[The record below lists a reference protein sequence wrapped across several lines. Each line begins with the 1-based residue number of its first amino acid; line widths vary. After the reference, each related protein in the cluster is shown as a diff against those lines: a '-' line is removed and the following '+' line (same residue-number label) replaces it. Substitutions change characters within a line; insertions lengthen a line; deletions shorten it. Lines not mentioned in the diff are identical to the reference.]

1 MDSTE
6 RKKQNLDIS
15 LELGRAS
22 VIYADEKFTV
32 YITLKNISD
41 EPLYIWNFG
50 ILESTELSFIRG
62 ADEHEKS
69 YKIKPSGRSYRRVT
83 EEKEFTNDEI
93 EQLFTHDFLKDSY
106 YKLIKDKGYVPW
118 ELLSGEAF
126 SECFSGKTQ
135 KYLFFR
141 PDKYKLTL
149 FVEYSNKQK
158 IFFRETKIEEVDIL
172 ASFQAIMFGAII
184 GGFLGTVVR
193 IFIFSPFILDISSLF
208 EIVGAVILSVL
219 AVIALARKSGVQTL
233 ITIQDFWGGVF
244 VGFLI
249 GYSGKT
255 FFDNLVGIT

>member
-6 RKKQNLDIS
+6 RKKQNFDIS

-41 EPLYIWNFG
+41 EPLYIWKFG

-62 ADEHEKS
+62 ADEQKES
-69 YKIKPSGRSYRRVT
+69 NKIKPSGRSFIRVT
-83 EEKEFTNDEI
+83 EEKEFTDNEIDE
-93 EQLFTHDFLKDSY
+93 LFTHDFLKDSY
-106 YKLIKDKGYVPW
+106 LKLIKDKGFVPW
-118 ELLSGEAF
+118 ELLPGEAF

-135 KYLFFR
+135 QYIFFR

-149 FVEYSNKQK
+149 FVEYSNNQK
-158 IFFRETKIEEVDIL
+158 VFFRETKIEEVDIL
-172 ASFQAIMFGAII
+172 ASFKAIMYGAII

-193 IFIFSPFILDISSLF
+193 MFIFSHFILHIGILF
-208 EIVGAVILSVL
+208 EIIGAIILSML

-233 ITIQDFWGGVF
+233 ITIQDFWGGIF

-255 FFDNLVGIT
+255 FFDNLIGIT